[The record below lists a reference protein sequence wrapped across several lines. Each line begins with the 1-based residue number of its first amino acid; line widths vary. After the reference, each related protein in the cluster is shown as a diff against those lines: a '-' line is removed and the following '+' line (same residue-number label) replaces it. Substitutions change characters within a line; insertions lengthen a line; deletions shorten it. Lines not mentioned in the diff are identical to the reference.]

1 MGKFDGIL
9 LCTDFDSTLYV
20 NGAISEENF
29 KAIEYF
35 KKNGGLFTIVSGRP
49 DWMLVDMLGAVRPN
63 TYVCGL
69 NGSVIGMLDG
79 SDKVYESF
87 VEDGLKEYHR
97 IICRDIPEIKRF
109 HYFTADKMTKVDR
122 EDFSDGLI
130 REHNKNDMY
139 KITYSVEAEHS
150 NSVVARISEIL
161 DERYLVTR
169 SSIRGIEMQNACDC
183 KGAAVKRLERIVGAD
198 TLVCVGDF
206 ENDISMIESADIG
219 YAVGNACE
227 SLKTVA
233 DRITVSAE
241 NHALAKIIEDLG

>member
-1 MGKFDGIL
+1 MGRFDGIL

-29 KAIEYF
+29 RAIEYF
-35 KKNGGLFTIVSGRP
+35 KQNGGLFTLVSGRP
-49 DWMLVDMLGAVRPN
+49 EWMLADMLGKVRPN
-63 TYVCGL
+63 TYVCGF
-69 NGSVIGMLDG
+69 NGGLIVMLDG

-97 IICRDIPEIKRF
+97 VICREIPEIKSF
-109 HYFTADKMTKVDR
+109 HYFTVDKMVKVNR
-122 EDFSDGLI
+122 EEFSDALVC
-130 REHNKNDMY
+130 EHNQNDMY
-139 KITYSVEAEHS
+139 KITYSVESEDS
-150 NSVVARISEIL
+150 DSVVERISEII

-169 SSIRGIEMQNACDC
+169 SSLRGIEMQNARDC
-183 KGAAVKRLERIVGAD
+183 KGAAVKRLARIVGAS

-227 SLKTVA
+227 SLKAVA

-241 NHALAKIIEDLG
+241 NHALAKIIEDLE